1 MRTLVVG
8 AGPVGL
14 LCALALARA
23 GTEVVLIDRDS
34 GPQSADAWE
43 RRGVMQFE
51 HPHFFRHIVVQVLT
65 ELAPDV
71 LHALHVAGAMSATV
85 PGMPPE
91 LVGLQCRRSVFERVL
106 RRVAQEEPAVDMRVG
121 HADAPATQ
129 RGKASGAIV
138 DGVLVEAD
146 RVLCATGR
154 ASHFA
159 DDVRA
164 PGVDQD
170 CGFAYVSRMYRARP
184 TTTWPDFPVLGAMYD
199 GYIAILFPHDN
210 RIVSALV
217 IRRSNDRE
225 LMALRHNRAYELAA
239 AAIPN
244 LAPWTDLADWEPLGD
259 VMVGG
264 RLNNSY
270 RGQLDPAGAVPIP
283 GLLFIGDAVCTTNPS
298 GGRGVSLG
306 FAQAAAALNLLAEHN
321 DPADA
326 TMALDAWS
334 RSNTFPWYVDHV
346 ERDAAIARRFAGEQL
361 DPDGPITADVIVEAA
376 QQEPSLM
383 PLVGR
388 YLGML
393 QLPSSLVA
401 AEEVTRQLLRSG
413 WRPPYAA
420 GPTRD
425 ELVDITRT
433 AEGINAR

>member
-14 LCALALARA
+14 LCAVALARA
-23 GTEVVLIDRDS
+23 GNEVMLVDRDS
-34 GPQSADAWE
+34 GPQSTDSWE

-51 HPHFFRHIVVQVLT
+51 HPHFFRHIVVQVLA

-71 LHALHVAGAMSATV
+71 LQALHTAGALPATV

-106 RRVAQEEPAVDMRVG
+106 RHAVQAEPAVDMRVG
-121 HADAPATQ
+121 HADAPAVH
-129 RGKASGAIV
+129 RGKVSGVIV
-138 DGVLVEAD
+138 DGAFIEAD

-164 PGVDQD
+164 PGTDLD

-184 TTTWPDFPVLGAMYD
+184 SATWPDFPVLGATYD

-217 IRRSNDRE
+217 IRRSSDRG
-225 LMALRHNRAYELAA
+225 LMALRHNRTYEAA
-239 AAIPN
+239 VAAIPN
-244 LAPWTDLADWEPLGD
+244 LAPWTAPGEWEPLGD

-264 RLNNSY
+264 RLSNGY
-270 RGQLDPAGAVPIP
+270 RGQLDPTGAVPIP
-283 GLLFIGDAVCTTNPS
+283 GLLFLGDAVCTTNPS

-306 FAQAAAALNLLAEHN
+306 FAQAAAALSLFAEHN

-326 TMALDAWS
+326 TAALDAWS
-334 RSNTFPWYVDHV
+334 QANIFPWYLDHV
-346 ERDAAIARRFAGEQL
+346 ERDAAIVRRFAGEPL
-361 DPDGPITADVIVEAA
+361 DLDGPLTADVIVDAA
-376 QQEPSLM
+376 QHEPSLM
-383 PLVGR
+383 SAVGP

-393 QLPSSLVA
+393 QPPSSLAA
-401 AEEVTRQLLRSG
+401 AEQATRNLLRSG

-425 ELVDITRT
+425 ELADIVRT
-433 AEGINAR
+433 AVPVHA